1 MCGNYRNEDDQEGW
15 KDKNYRV
22 HVFYLFK
29 CTIATD
35 AAREHS
41 HQISD
46 VLRENPSSC
55 PIYCAVEKG
64 IFAFIVCT
72 SFHQTDQELTVDQE
86 SESYLSL
93 A

>member
-1 MCGNYRNEDDQEGW
+1 MKMIKKSEKIKTIGFM
-15 KDKNYRV
+15 
-22 HVFYLFK
+22 VFYLFK

-55 PIYCAVEKG
+55 PIYCEGEKG